1 MKLPGKKKKK
11 PDLLSHVLKKDKDGS
26 HLFFFDQLV
35 FSCGLFIWTQSRW
48 YKKLM
53 NWFFL
58 NADQNYSITSGW
70 LDQKSGGFTKRFES
84 LRTNSMHRL
93 AGNTPWS
100 TYVRNTSRVLGFWI
114 LFCLLLNLEHLV
126 FNNALWKKKERKKEK
141 HPQKKFHCYG
151 TTV

>member
-1 MKLPGKKKKK
+1 
-11 PDLLSHVLKKDKDGS
+11 
-26 HLFFFDQLV
+26 
-35 FSCGLFIWTQSRW
+35 
-48 YKKLM
+48 M

-126 FNNALWKKKERKKEK
+126 FNNALWKKKKERKKNIHKRNSIVMVRQCNAHSCNINPAHRAQER
-141 HPQKKFHCYG
+141 QMFALNCTQYC
-151 TTV
+151 TC